1 MLSLWCLMEY
11 CGSMMYQLKSVNCA
25 CRDWEANKRGRDRC
39 LGTRAVN
46 KREERGREYRREGGR
61 EGRIER
67 ESRWVRPF

>member
-1 MLSLWCLMEY
+1 MKRRHAIQQDSHWSFIGRGERR
-11 CGSMMYQLKSVNCA
+11 V
-25 CRDWEANKRGRDRC
+25 RKRGRDRC